1 MGVEV
6 KICGLMDEDA
16 VAAAVE
22 GGADYLGVVF
32 FPPSPRNM
40 EPEEAAEIL
49 DGVPEDIIKVG
60 LFVDPEDGFLF
71 NVLQHVRLDLLQF
84 HGKETPERIAQ
95 IRMETGLPVMKACP
109 IAGPEDIENAKAYE
123 TVADKLLFDAKPP
136 KEASRPGG
144 NALAFDWK
152 LLKDAVFSLPWMLA
166 GGIDASNVLEAI
178 STSGAKGVDV
188 SSGVESAPGEKDPK
202 LIRTFLKTAK
212 G

>member
-152 LLKDAVFSLPWMLA
+152 LLNDAVFSLPWMLA